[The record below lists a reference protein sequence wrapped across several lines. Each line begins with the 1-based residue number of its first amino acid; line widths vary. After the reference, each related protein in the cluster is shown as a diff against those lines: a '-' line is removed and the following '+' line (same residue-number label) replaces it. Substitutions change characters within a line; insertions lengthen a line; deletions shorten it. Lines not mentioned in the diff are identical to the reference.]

1 MNRYEPRSYQTLS
14 GDFVAIMD
22 RDDNGTYI
30 TYASHRQ
37 EIEYLQARLRAL
49 ESKQKD
55 SISISSIIS
64 EHVEDALRKSIGET
78 VHQVV
83 GDMLKAGLNK
93 YNGDP
98 CHNTVD
104 SILGELPVGPGK
116 TVKADF
122 TVADELTKNSKFTF
136 GYGNRHDW
144 AVGECE
150 SARDRKV
157 AVCYYVVGNGFIK
170 GGEYEY
176 EVDECE
182 TDSKPRL
189 IHIVQDAFVSDLKG
203 DDRWRALKVGNVM
216 NANGE
221 LVDAYATL
229 NINGEVV
236 AQFYIK

>member
-1 MNRYEPRSYQTLS
+1 MNRYEPCSYQTLS
-14 GDFVAIMD
+14 GDFAAVMD

-30 TYASHRQ
+30 TYASHKQ
-37 EIEYLQARLRAL
+37 EIEYLQSRLKAL

-55 SISISSIIS
+55 SISISAIID
-64 EHVEDALRKSIGET
+64 ENVEDALRKHIGEA

-83 GDMLKAGLNK
+83 SDIIKGGLNK

-98 CHNTVD
+98 CHSTVD
-104 SILGELPVGPGK
+104 SILDELAAGPGK

-122 TVADELTKNSKFTF
+122 TVTDELTKNSAL
-136 GYGNRHDW
+136 GYGNRHVW

-157 AVCYYVVGNGFIK
+157 VVCYRVNSNAFINGC
-170 GGEYEY
+170 EYEY

-182 TDSKPRL
+182 PGCEPRL
-189 IHIVQDAFVSDLKG
+189 IHITQDAFVSDLKG
-203 DDRWRALKVGNVM
+203 DCRWRALKVGNAI

-221 LVDAYATL
+221 LVDAYVAL
-229 NINGEVV
+229 NIYDEVV
-236 AQFYIK
+236 AHFYIK